1 MTKYI
6 IGTISN
12 LDMPLTPASNGEKA
26 LGMYMRGITKEDRQ
40 RERDEVLATN
50 VETIKEYNKL
60 IEDIMKKDF
69 ICVVGDEKK
78 IKADKDVFKNLINV
92 FN

>member
-1 MTKYI
+1 
-6 IGTISN
+6 
-12 LDMPLTPASNGEKA
+12 
-26 LGMYMRGITKEDRQ
+26 MYMRGITKEDRQ

-69 ICVVGDEKK
+69 ICVVGDERMKE
-78 IKADKDVFKNLINV
+78 IKANKDVFKNLINV

>member
-1 MTKYI
+1 
-6 IGTISN
+6 
-12 LDMPLTPASNGEKA
+12 MPLTPSSKGEKA

-40 RERDEVLATN
+40 KERDEVLSTN
-50 VETIKEYNKL
+50 ANTIKEYANL
-60 IEDIMKKDF
+60 IGDIMNKDF

-78 IKADKDVFKNLINV
+78 IKANKDEFKTLINV

>member
-1 MTKYI
+1 MAFRCMNMK
-6 IGTISN
+6 
-12 LDMPLTPASNGEKA
+12 
-26 LGMYMRGITKEDRQ
+26 DRQ

-78 IKADKDVFKNLINV
+78 IKANKDVFKNLINV